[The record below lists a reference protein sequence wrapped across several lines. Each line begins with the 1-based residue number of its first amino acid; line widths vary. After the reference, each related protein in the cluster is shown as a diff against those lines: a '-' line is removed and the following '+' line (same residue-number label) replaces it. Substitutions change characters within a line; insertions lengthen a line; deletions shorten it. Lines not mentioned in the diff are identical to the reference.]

1 MRCAWREVASY
12 VDIVW
17 LPAFLGWVV
26 FMFIVS
32 FAIRNMPRP
41 PWMKY
46 WWEREPSFMDKRKV
60 DHGSGPHGLGWTIIA
75 QRLLVASFIVLF
87 AWPMIS
93 PTFCEN
99 VKCRGHNGLAPRKE
113 CLPEN
118 ASGKVA
124 PVCKPSLRVG
134 HVEPVRPN
142 AMNFIA
148 GESPSDPLDEV
159 FPIGSSTPRSRL
171 FVAGA
176 KQRDHMGKHSQAP
189 RQVLG
194 VVTLHAICEDWHVVV
209 TEPALQVVWTG
220 PWPSR
225 PCP

>member
-1 MRCAWREVASY
+1 
-12 VDIVW
+12 
-17 LPAFLGWVV
+17 
-26 FMFIVS
+26 
-32 FAIRNMPRP
+32 
-41 PWMKY
+41 MKY

-60 DHGSGPHGLGWTIIA
+60 DLWIRAHGLGWTIIA

-148 GESPSDPLDEV
+148 GQSPSDPLDEV
-159 FPIGSSTPRSRL
+159 FPKVSFIRCWREATGSHGQAQPSAQ
-171 FVAGA
+171 AGFGCGDFA
-176 KQRDHMGKHSQAP
+176 RHLRGLA
-189 RQVLG
+189 R
-194 VVTLHAICEDWHVVV
+194 
-209 TEPALQVVWTG
+209 
-220 PWPSR
+220 R
-225 PCP
+225 RN